1 MSLLHA
7 TWLPAIRTPTSSGRP
22 ALLVWADTWRV
33 ATPAGPAAT
42 PALHPFTLSP
52 DDLRAWLIERDL
64 LPDEIIDATACLT
77 LPSRTVKPRNKTKNV
92 STESDEAKDHKTS
105 WTGLPLQA
113 GEPIPKQTEWWPWQV
128 QGLAVEPA
136 AATAW
141 LSKLPLSGDHPD
153 LADELRW
160 WSHLQRWALSMI
172 ARGRWLPQVELSKG
186 EGYPHRARWT
196 PLLNRED
203 DRRRLEDLAAQLP
216 LVATCA
222 LPWREPTGRRSNRMT
237 RLRPEAMRAA
247 NPVASCRP
255 RSGRLRVASLL
266 EELLDAQ
273 LRTGFEA
280 SEQGLDP
287 LLTAWQEALGSD
299 SGVINLPD
307 EEAER
312 LATAS
317 NHWREGVAGNVA
329 PARACLELFTP
340 GEGEDLWELR
350 FSLQAEADPTI
361 KVPAAAAWAA
371 GPKVLQLGEIRVEHP
386 GEVLLEGMGRALTVF
401 APIERGLDSATPE
414 AMQLTP
420 AEAFVL
426 VRTAATQLRDVGVG
440 VELPA
445 SLSGG
450 LASRLGLAIK
460 AELSERSRGFTLGET
475 LDWSWEL
482 MIGGVTLTLREL
494 ERLASK
500 RSPLVNHK
508 GAWIELRPNDLK
520 HAEHF
525 CSVNPGISLD
535 DALRL
540 TATDGDTLMRLPV
553 HRFEAGPRLQAVLE
567 QYHQQKAPD
576 PLPAPEGFCGQLRP
590 YQERGLG
597 WLAFL
602 HRFDQ
607 GACLADDMGLG
618 KTIQL
623 LAFLQHL
630 KAEQELKRPVLL
642 IAPTSV
648 LTNWK
653 REALAFTP
661 ELNVREHYG
670 PRRPSTPAAL
680 KKALK
685 GLDLVL
691 TSYGLLQRDSELLET
706 VDWQGVVIDEAQ
718 AIKNPNAKQSQAAR
732 DMGRPD
738 KNNRFRIALTGTPV
752 ENRVSELWALMDFLN
767 PRVLGEEDFFR
778 QRYRLPI
785 ERYGDMSSLRDLK
798 GRVGPFILR
807 RLKTDKAIISDLP
820 EKVELSE
827 WVGLSKEQAAL
838 YRNTV
843 DETLEAIARAPRGQR
858 HGKVLGLLTR
868 LKQIC
873 NHPALALKEKTVAKG
888 FMDRSAKLLRLE
900 EILEEVIEAGDRA
913 LLFTQFAEW
922 GHLLKAYL
930 QQRWRFEVPF
940 LHGSTSKTER
950 QAMVDRFQE
959 DPRGPQLFLLSL
971 KAGGLGL
978 NLTRASHVFH
988 VDRWWNPA
996 VENQATDRAY
1006 RIGQTN
1012 RVMVHKFITSG
1023 SVEEKIDRM
1032 IREKSRLA
1040 EDIIGSGEDWLGGL
1054 GVSQLREL
1062 VALEDS

>member
-7 TWLPAIRTPTSSGRP
+7 TWLPAIRTPTSSGRA

-33 ATPAGPAAT
+33 AEPAGPSTT

-52 DDLRAWLIERDL
+52 DDLRALLTERDL
-64 LPDEIIDATACLT
+64 LPDGIIDATAGLT
-77 LPSRTVKPRNKTKNV
+77 RPSRSVKPRKKRGTATS
-92 STESDEAKDHKTS
+92 STEEPG

-128 QGLAVEPA
+128 QGLAIEPM

-141 LSKLPLSGDHPD
+141 LSKLPLSGRHPE

-160 WSHLQRWALSMI
+160 WSHMQRWSLSLV
-172 ARGRWLPQVELSKG
+172 ARSRWLPQVELSKG
-186 EGYPHRARWT
+186 EGYPHRARWV
-196 PLLNRED
+196 PLLNREE
-203 DRRRLEDLAAQLP
+203 DRRRLEDLASGLP

-222 LPWREPTGRRSNRMT
+222 LPWREPTGKRSNRIT

-247 NPVASCRP
+247 NPVACCRP
-255 RSGRLRVASLL
+255 RSGRLRVATLL
-266 EELLDAQ
+266 ADLMDAQ
-273 LRTGFEA
+273 LRKGFTPNHE
-280 SEQGLDP
+280 GLDP
-287 LLTAWQEALGSD
+287 LLRAWEEALSSD
-299 SGVINLPD
+299 SGELQLSD
-307 EEAER
+307 EETER

-317 NHWREGVAGNVA
+317 HHWREGVAGNVA
-329 PARACLELFTP
+329 AARACLELATP
-340 GEGEDLWELR
+340 ADDEDLWPLR
-350 FSLQAEADPTI
+350 FFLQAEADPTL
-361 KVPAAAAWAA
+361 KLPAGAAWAA
-371 GPKVLQLGEIRVEHP
+371 GPSGLQLGEIKVDQP
-386 GEVLLEGMGRALTVF
+386 SEVLLEGMGRALTVF
-401 APIERGLDSATPE
+401 QPIERGLDSATPE
-414 AMQLTP
+414 GMQLTP

-426 VRTAATQLRDVGVG
+426 VRTAARQLRDVGVG
-440 VELPA
+440 VDLPP

-460 AELSERSRGFTLGET
+460 AELSERSRGFTLGEN

-494 ERLASK
+494 ERLAGK
-500 RSPLVNHK
+500 RSPLVRHK

-520 HAEHF
+520 NAERF
-525 CSVNPGISLD
+525 CAANPDLSLD

-540 TATDGDTLMRLPV
+540 TATEGDTMMRLPV
-553 HRFEAGPRLQAVLE
+553 HQFDAGPRLQAVLE

-576 PLPAPEGFCGQLRP
+576 PLPAPEGFSGQLRP

-630 KAEQELKRPVLL
+630 KAENELKRTVLL

-653 REALAFTP
+653 REATAFTP
-661 ELNVREHYG
+661 ELNVHEHYG
-670 PRRPSTPAAL
+670 PKRPSTPAAL

-685 GLDLVL
+685 DVDLVL
-691 TSYGLLQRDSELLET
+691 TSYGLLQRDSELLESH
-706 VDWQGVVIDEAQ
+706 DWQGLVIDEAQ
-718 AIKNPNAKQSQAAR
+718 AIKNPSAKQSQAVRDLAR
-732 DMGRPD
+732 PK
-738 KNNRFRIALTGTPV
+738 KNSRFRIALTGTPV

-767 PRVLGEEDFFR
+767 PRVLGEEEFFR
-778 QRYRLPI
+778 HRYRMPI
-785 ERYGDMSSLRDLK
+785 ERYGDLSSLRDLK
-798 GRVGPFILR
+798 ARVGPFILR
-807 RLKTDKAIISDLP
+807 RLKTDKSIISDLP

-827 WVGLSKEQAAL
+827 WVGLSKEQKSL
-838 YRNTV
+838 YAKTV
-843 DETLEAIARAPRGQR
+843 EDTLDAIARAPHGKR
-858 HGKVLGLLTR
+858 HGQVLGLLTK

-873 NHPALALKEKTVAKG
+873 NHPALALKEQGASEDFLK
-888 FMDRSAKLLRLE
+888 RSVKLQRLE
-900 EILEEVIEAGDRA
+900 EILDEVVEAGDRA

-922 GHLLKAYL
+922 GKLLQDYL
-930 QQRWRFEVPF
+930 QRRWRSEVPF
-940 LHGSTSKTER
+940 LSGSTSKSER

-971 KAGGLGL
+971 KAGGVGL

-988 VDRWWNPA
+988 IDRWWNPA

-1054 GVSQLREL
+1054 EMGQLKEL
-1062 VALEDS
+1062 VSLEDNQS